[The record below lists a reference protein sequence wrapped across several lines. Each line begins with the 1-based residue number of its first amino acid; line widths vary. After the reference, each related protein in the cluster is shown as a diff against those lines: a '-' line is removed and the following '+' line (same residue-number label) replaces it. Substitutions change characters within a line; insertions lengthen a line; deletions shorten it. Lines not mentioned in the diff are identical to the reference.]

1 MAGLFSQFKPDRLSG
16 FPLPDRCP
24 IDSVSVWGDVFDLQF
39 DDIAAAEFAID
50 GQIEHREIAGSSL
63 GLKLAPYRP
72 DVLWPEGRFCP
83 VTSPCSKAR
92 VLLVT
97 GKSSLARPWPGS
109 SVTED
114 GHHAHSSIVIRSESR
129 VSLSASRSVSPP
141 IIPNGLIVAKDKSA
155 SPTWADVK
163 AFLLTFDRAGLQG
176 LVQDLYA
183 ASKDNQAFLHAR
195 FGLGPD
201 QLGPYKAT
209 ISRWINPDLMKNQTV
224 SVSKAK
230 KAIANYNKAIGRP
243 EGLAELSI
251 FFCEEAFSF
260 VEGCSFSD
268 ERYFVA
274 LIRMYDQSV
283 NRVLSLPLAE
293 RRAYVERLG
302 KLRTRAKRVGWG
314 VEDEL
319 NDLWHAADFDEQLE

>member
-1 MAGLFSQFKPDRLSG
+1 VYLGRELLGR
-16 FPLPDRCP
+16 P
-24 IDSVSVWGDVFDLQF
+24 I
-39 DDIAAAEFAID
+39 
-50 GQIEHREIAGSSL
+50 R
-63 GLKLAPYRP
+63 
-72 DVLWPEGRFCP
+72 
-83 VTSPCSKAR
+83 
-92 VLLVT
+92 
-97 GKSSLARPWPGS
+97 
-109 SVTED
+109 
-114 GHHAHSSIVIRSESR
+114 HS
-129 VSLSASRSVSPP
+129 
-141 IIPNGLIVAKDKSA
+141 NGLIVAKDKSA
-155 SPTWADVK
+155 SPTWTDVK

-183 ASKDNQAFLHAR
+183 ASNANQAFLHAR

-209 ISRWINPDLMKNQTV
+209 ISRWLNPDLMKNQTV

-230 KAIANYNKAIGRP
+230 KAIADYDKAIGRQ

-274 LIRMYDQSV
+274 LIRMYDRSV

-302 KLRTRAKRVGWG
+302 KLRSRAKHVGWG

-319 NDLWHAADFDEQLE
+319 NDLWHAAHFD

>member
-1 MAGLFSQFKPDRLSG
+1 L
-16 FPLPDRCP
+16 
-24 IDSVSVWGDVFDLQF
+24 
-39 DDIAAAEFAID
+39 
-50 GQIEHREIAGSSL
+50 L
-63 GLKLAPYRP
+63 GKL
-72 DVLWPEGRFCP
+72 
-83 VTSPCSKAR
+83 T
-92 VLLVT
+92 
-97 GKSSLARPWPGS
+97 
-109 SVTED
+109 
-114 GHHAHSSIVIRSESR
+114 HHPS
-129 VSLSASRSVSPP
+129 
-141 IIPNGLIVAKDKSA
+141 GLIVAKDKSA

-163 AFLLTFDRAGLQG
+163 ALLLTFDRAGLQG

-201 QLGPYKAT
+201 QLSPFKAT
-209 ISRWINPDLMKNQTV
+209 ISRWINPDLMRNQAV
-224 SVSKAK
+224 SASKAK
-230 KAIANYNKAIGRP
+230 KAIADYDKAIGRP

-260 VEGCSFSD
+260 AEGCSFSD

-274 LIRMYDQSV
+274 LIRMYDRSV

-302 KLRTRAKRVGWG
+302 KLRLRTKHVGWG

-319 NDLWHAADFDEQLE
+319 NDLWYAVDFDEQ

>member
-1 MAGLFSQFKPDRLSG
+1 
-16 FPLPDRCP
+16 
-24 IDSVSVWGDVFDLQF
+24 
-39 DDIAAAEFAID
+39 
-50 GQIEHREIAGSSL
+50 
-63 GLKLAPYRP
+63 
-72 DVLWPEGRFCP
+72 
-83 VTSPCSKAR
+83 
-92 VLLVT
+92 
-97 GKSSLARPWPGS
+97 
-109 SVTED
+109 
-114 GHHAHSSIVIRSESR
+114 
-129 VSLSASRSVSPP
+129 
-141 IIPNGLIVAKDKSA
+141 LIVAKDKSA

-230 KAIANYNKAIGRP
+230 KAIADYDKAIGRS

-268 ERYFVA
+268 ERYFVG
-274 LIRMYDQSV
+274 LIRMYDRSV

-302 KLRTRAKRVGWG
+302 KLRLRARHVGWG
-314 VEDEL
+314 VENEL

>member
-1 MAGLFSQFKPDRLSG
+1 MRLWHCRSAQKVVYLRG
-16 FPLPDRCP
+16 
-24 IDSVSVWGDVFDLQF
+24 G
-39 DDIAAAEFAID
+39 
-50 GQIEHREIAGSSL
+50 
-63 GLKLAPYRP
+63 KL
-72 DVLWPEGRFCP
+72 
-83 VTSPCSKAR
+83 T
-92 VLLVT
+92 
-97 GKSSLARPWPGS
+97 
-109 SVTED
+109 
-114 GHHAHSSIVIRSESR
+114 HHPS
-129 VSLSASRSVSPP
+129 
-141 IIPNGLIVAKDKSA
+141 GLIVAKDKST

-163 AFLLTFDRAGLQG
+163 ALLLTFDRAGLQG

-209 ISRWINPDLMKNQTV
+209 ISRWINPDPMKNQTL

-268 ERYFVA
+268 EQYFVA
-274 LIRMYDQSV
+274 LIRMYDRSV
-283 NRVLSLPLAE
+283 SCVLSLPLAE
-293 RRAYVERLG
+293 RRAYVERLS
-302 KLRTRAKRVGWG
+302 KLRLRAKRVGWG
-314 VEDEL
+314 VENEL
-319 NDLWHAADFDEQLE
+319 NDLWQAAEFDEQME